1 LTRVSVTSLHAP
13 VTGDRRLEAYQTLLE
28 RVTGIP
34 ECQTHSEFRELFST
48 HVRELTPFDVVS
60 IWQYDPADRMMRLV
74 TFEPQGLTDLPLSEV
89 PVEFGPGGRAVSSQL
104 PIVLRLSSGPAPPVA
119 AFFFRLGFRVMCVVP
134 ASTPDVRWG
143 IVGIASRDVDHYSHE
158 LLTVLGRIGTQV
170 ARATA
175 RLSPT
180 SRDLPGDPPLPGAAD
195 RTQLLLRLT
204 NAVTSERHLPDLLR
218 TISMLLRGTI
228 PHHYASLSIW
238 DERAQG
244 LRRWAAVQPEAVTP
258 IPEGELLDKDE
269 PPWLAF
275 ESGDVIEIW
284 KESLDVLNTKVTAA
298 LVARGVQAGVCLP
311 LKTQRGTY
319 GVLNVG
325 SPNADAFPMSEIML
339 LWQIARQLAVA
350 IENATY
356 FDRAEQYRREASDE
370 RDRFKLL
377 LDVNN
382 TLVSTLDA
390 RSLWSSVLETVRRTL
405 NHDYASLVVFSAG
418 TRELHL
424 EAATYYDERGVLE
437 PHVTTSLDQSPAALA
452 FPWNH
457 PHVFKGAELDQFD
470 IAGVPTLRSAGLQ
483 SVCCVPLSTRRGV
496 LGALNIA
503 SRRAEAFSQT
513 EVDLLRDV
521 AGQVAIAVENTIAFR
536 EISDLKN
543 RLAEEKLYLEDEI
556 TSQHDFKE
564 IVGNSPAVRN
574 VLQQIQ
580 AVAPTDATVL
590 LLGETGTGKELL
602 ARALHDLSRR
612 RDRPFIRFNGAA
624 LPGGLIESELFG
636 HEKGAFTGADRAKT
650 GRLEL
655 AHGGTLFLDEVG
667 DIPLEVQPKLL
678 RALQEREF
686 ERLGSVRTQRIDI
699 RLVAATHRNLE
710 EMVAAS
716 AFRSDL
722 YYRLSV
728 FPIHVPPLR
737 DRREDIPALVRH
749 FVQKFSRAM
758 GRDITR
764 IPKSTMDALRR
775 WHWPGNVR
783 ELQNVIER
791 ATILST
797 ESVLHVP
804 SAAIETVVKRE
815 RAGAARAEARYRVG
829 ERAMIL
835 KALSESNGIIGGPT
849 GAAERLGLKRTTL
862 QSKMHKLGIK
872 RPSF

>member
-1 LTRVSVTSLHAP
+1 MTRVSVTSLHAP

-48 HVRELTPFDVVS
+48 HVRELTPFDAVS

-74 TFEPQGLTDLPLSEV
+74 MFEPQGLTDLPLSEV

-104 PIVLRLSSGPAPPVA
+104 PIVLRLSSEPAPPVA
-119 AFFFRLGFRVMCVVP
+119 GFCFRLGFRVMCFVP

-143 IVGIASRDVDHYSHE
+143 AVGIASRDVDHYSHE

-175 RLSPT
+175 GLSPT
-180 SRDLPGDPPLPGAAD
+180 SRDLPGNPPLPGAPD

-204 NAVTSERHLPDLLR
+204 NAVTSERHLPDLLK
-218 TISMLLRGTI
+218 TISMLLRETI

-244 LRRWAAVQPEAVTP
+244 LRRWAAVQPEAATP

-275 ESGDVIEIW
+275 ESGDVIEIR
-284 KESLDVLNTKVTAA
+284 KEVFRRSSDTKVTAA

-350 IENATY
+350 IENATSSIG
-356 FDRAEQYRREASDE
+356 RNGIAAKPATSA
-370 RDRFKLL
+370 
-377 LDVNN
+377 
-382 TLVSTLDA
+382 TVSSCCSTSTT
-390 RSLWSSVLETVRRTL
+390 RWSQLWTRTRCGSSVLETVRRTL
-405 NHDYASLVVFSAG
+405 NHDYASLIMFSAG

-470 IAGVPTLRSAGLQ
+470 VAGVPTLRSAGLQ

-521 AGQVAIAVENTIAFR
+521 AGQVAIAVENTVAFR

-564 IVGNSPAVRN
+564 IVGNSPALRN

-602 ARALHDLSRR
+602 ARALHDFSRR

-636 HEKGAFTGADRAKT
+636 YEKGAFTGADRAKT

-655 AHGGTLFLDEVG
+655 AHRGTLFLDEVG

-686 ERLGSVRTQRIDI
+686 ERLGSVRTQRIDV
-699 RLVAATHRNLE
+699 RLVAATTPQPRGDGGRLRISKRPLLSTE
-710 EMVAAS
+710 
-716 AFRSDL
+716 
-722 YYRLSV
+722 RLSDPRAPV
-728 FPIHVPPLR
+728 AGSARGHPRVGPPLR
-737 DRREDIPALVRH
+737 SEVLTRDGPQHHEDPEVHDGRAAAMALAR
-749 FVQKFSRAM
+749 QRSR
-758 GRDITR
+758 
-764 IPKSTMDALRR
+764 
-775 WHWPGNVR
+775 
-783 ELQNVIER
+783 
-791 ATILST
+791 
-797 ESVLHVP
+797 
-804 SAAIETVVKRE
+804 
-815 RAGAARAEARYRVG
+815 
-829 ERAMIL
+829 
-835 KALSESNGIIGGPT
+835 
-849 GAAERLGLKRTTL
+849 AAERDRA
-862 QSKMHKLGIK
+862 SDH
-872 RPSF
+872 PVH